1 MARDFSE
8 GGEAA
13 RTRALNEIYASRRFL
28 PAAGIEDVRDVVAYG
43 SGLLG
48 ERLADPDIVHACS
61 ERSGRCLYIR
71 RSKDGAVEGFAAILH
86 LNEAGADAL
95 LTGRFDAARPEL
107 DYIALPDEPPAA
119 IYLWC
124 IAADDGE
131 ARTALVR
138 VILTARLS
146 LFHNVPVFGK
156 PVSREGREMIAAFRP
171 RRGGAA
177 WLGWIPPHEPD
188 YAEDAPEVLEI
199 SESVVASDLE
209 DAEITVRV
217 ARSLDDL
224 MKVFTV
230 RSLVYMREQACPYD
244 EEYDGNDLS
253 GATHLLAERGSEPVG
268 CLRIRWFADFAKIE
282 RVAVRK
288 ASRSSRVARMLMALA
303 VEMLRRKGYTRLI
316 GHVQAHL
323 VPYWRRYGLKPRAH
337 RPQFTFSDRNY
348 VEVEG
353 VFAPHPRAVTAES
366 PPLVI
371 DRPEGDWDNP
381 GPLDESSRR
390 GARPPEPRA
399 PRASLK
405 QTGER

>member
-8 GGEAA
+8 GEEAA
-13 RTRALNEIYASRRFL
+13 RTRALNEIYASRGFF
-28 PAAGIEDVRDVVAYG
+28 PARGIEDVRDVVAYG
-43 SGLLG
+43 SALLG
-48 ERLADPDIVHACS
+48 ERLADARIVHACS

-71 RSKDGAVEGFAAILH
+71 RAKDGSVEGFAAILH

-95 LTGRFDAARPEL
+95 LSGRFDAARPDL
-107 DYIALPDEPPAA
+107 GHIAAPEEPPAA

-124 IAADDGE
+124 IAANEGE

-146 LFHNVPVFGK
+146 LFHNVPVFGR
-156 PVSREGREMIAAFRP
+156 PVSRQGREMIAAFRP

-177 WLGWIPPHEPD
+177 WLGWIPPHE
-188 YAEDAPEVLEI
+188 AGIENEAPEAVEFSGEGEAAEL
-199 SESVVASDLE
+199 S

-217 ARSLDDL
+217 ARSLDDV

-244 EEYDGNDLS
+244 EEFDGNDLS

-268 CLRIRWFADFAKIE
+268 CLRIRWFSDFAKIE

-303 VEMLRRKGYTRLI
+303 IEMLRRKGYTRLI

-371 DRPEGDWDNP
+371 DRPEGDWDRP

-390 GARPPEPRA
+390 GALPPEPRA
-399 PRASLK
+399 ARTSLK
-405 QTGER
+405 QTEER